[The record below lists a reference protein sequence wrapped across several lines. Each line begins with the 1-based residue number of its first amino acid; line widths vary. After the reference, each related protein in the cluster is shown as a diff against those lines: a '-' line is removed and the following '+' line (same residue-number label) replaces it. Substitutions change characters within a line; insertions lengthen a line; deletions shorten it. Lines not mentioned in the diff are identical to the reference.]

1 MAAVMVVAGLLLM
14 LGLHVSSTGCTA
26 LCAAMCRGCTESLV
40 RPSVLLL
47 LMMAVIR
54 IDQMRYW

>member
-1 MAAVMVVAGLLLM
+1 MVVAGLLLM